1 MAMTLIE
8 AAKMAMNGGAAMRS
22 AIIELYAQNSD
33 ILRTLPFDDIEGNA
47 LQYNR
52 EEALPGVGFRGVNEA
67 YSEDV
72 GVINPLVEPLV
83 IAGGDLDVD
92 TFILRTMGQGQRTV
106 REAMKVKALAH
117 RWTKAF
123 IKGDQTSDPREFD
136 GLQVRLT
143 GSQKIAAGSTA
154 NGTALSLAKLDEL
167 IDSVD
172 NPNHLIMNRTMRRR
186 LSAAARLTTVGGFI
200 QFSLDEFGRQV
211 TSYNGLP
218 ILIVDQDNTG
228 TDILQFNE
236 AATSGTATAT
246 SIYCVSFGEMM
257 LQGLQNDGIQ
267 VKDLGEIQTK
277 PVMRT
282 RVEWFSGVAMFHPRA
297 ASRLWSIADAVVTA

>member
-8 AAKMAMNGGAAMRS
+8 AAKQAANGGAQLRAS
-22 AIIELYAQNSD
+22 IINLYAQNSD
-33 ILRTLPFDDIEGNA
+33 ILRTLPFDDIQGNA

-92 TFILRTMGQGQRTV
+92 TFILQTMGDGQRAT
-106 REAMKVKALAH
+106 RENMKVKALAH

-143 GSQKIAAGSTA
+143 GTQKIQAGATA

-172 NPNHLIMNRTMRRR
+172 NPTNLVMNRTMRRR
-186 LSAAARLTTVGGFI
+186 LSAAARLTTVGGFV
-200 QFSLDEFGRQV
+200 QYTLDEFGRQV
-211 TSYNGLP
+211 TVYNGLP
-218 ILIVDQDNTG
+218 ILLVDQDNTG
-228 TDILQFNE
+228 TEILQFNE

-246 SIYCVSFGEMM
+246 SIYCVSFGEGM
-257 LQGLQNDGIQ
+257 LQGIQNGGIM
-267 VKDLGEIQTK
+267 VRDLGELQAK
-277 PVMRT
+277 PVKRT
-282 RVEWFSGVAMFHPRA
+282 RVEWYPGVALFHPRA
-297 ASRLWSIADAVVTA
+297 ASRLWSIADAAVTA